1 MSKIDLTKLFNEWNE
16 LNKKVESHFGALN
29 FTKIKKIRN
38 EQKILEDRIYN
49 ELSKFAPDPIK
60 RTLPEDVGELEVG
73 YDTANQI
80 FYFVMVDP
88 TLEDDEELRL
98 LAITIS
104 TEYKIEI
111 IENFKIE
118 E

>member
-1 MSKIDLTKLFNEWNE
+1 MSKTDLTKLFSEWNE
-16 LNKKVESHFGALN
+16 LNKKAESHFGAFN
-29 FTKIKKIRN
+29 FTEIKKIRN
-38 EQKILEDRIYN
+38 KQKILEDKIYS
-49 ELSKFAPDPIK
+49 ELSNCASDPIK
-60 RTLPEDVGELEVG
+60 KILPEDVGELEVG

-88 TLEDDEELRL
+88 SLEDDEEVRL
-98 LAITIS
+98 IAVTINA
-104 TEYKIEI
+104 EYKIEI

>member
-1 MSKIDLTKLFNEWNE
+1 MSKLDLAKLFAEWNE
-16 LNKKVESHFGALN
+16 LNKKAENFFGAFN
-29 FTKIKKIRN
+29 FTEIKKIRN
-38 EQKILEDRIYN
+38 EQKILEDKIYN
-49 ELSKFAPDPIK
+49 ELLNHAHETIK
-60 RTLPEDVGELEVG
+60 KLLPEDVGELEVG

-80 FYFVMVDP
+80 FYFVMIDP
-88 TLEDDEELRL
+88 SLEDDEEVRL
-98 LAITIS
+98 LAITIN

>member
-1 MSKIDLTKLFNEWNE
+1 MSKIDLVKLFVDWNE
-16 LNKKVESHFGALN
+16 LNKKAESYFGAFN
-29 FTKIKKIRN
+29 FTEIKKIRT
-38 EQKILEDRIYN
+38 EQKALEDIIYN
-49 ELSKFAPDPIK
+49 ELSNYAPDPIK
-60 RTLPEDVGELEVG
+60 RILPEDVGELEVG

-88 TLEDDEELRL
+88 SLEDDEEIRL
-98 LAITIS
+98 LAVTINK
-104 TEYKIEI
+104 EYKIEI

>member
-16 LNKKVESHFGALN
+16 LNKKAESHFGAFN
-29 FTKIKKIRN
+29 FTEIKKIRN
-38 EQKILEDRIYN
+38 KQKILEDKIYN
-49 ELSKFAPDPIK
+49 ELSNFASDTIK
-60 RTLPEDVGELEVG
+60 RILPEDVGELEVG

-88 TLEDDEELRL
+88 SLEDDEEVRL
-98 LAITIS
+98 IAVTINA
-104 TEYKIEI
+104 EYKIEI